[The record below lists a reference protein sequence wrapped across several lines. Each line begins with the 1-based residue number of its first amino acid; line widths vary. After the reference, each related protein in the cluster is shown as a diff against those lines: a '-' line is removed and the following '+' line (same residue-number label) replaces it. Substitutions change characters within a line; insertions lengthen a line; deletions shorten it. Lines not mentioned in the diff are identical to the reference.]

1 MNPASERIFGYRASE
16 LIGQSLTPLVPES
29 IAADPVSYLREGE
42 RRALGRI
49 TQWAG
54 RRKNGEVF
62 PFELSLFE
70 FRTPEG
76 RWLAGSVRDLSESR
90 EVERL
95 KREFVS
101 TVSHELR
108 TPLASIRGSLGLLAG
123 GVLGQLPPE
132 AADVVAVAER
142 NVLRLVKLTNDI
154 LDLDKL
160 DTGRIELRL
169 EEVSLSSIFDR
180 SVEAVRSF
188 ADQEAVA
195 VEVESTDAKVRA
207 DGDRLVQVVV
217 NFLSNAV
224 KFSPRG
230 SAVRLSC
237 LEEEGSVEVRVS
249 DQGRG
254 IPDTLR
260 EAVFER
266 FRQVEASD
274 ARQKGGS
281 GLGLAICKAIIEQHR
296 GSVGVESEEGR
307 GSVFWF
313 RLPAGAGARGRESHP
328 PAGIDAPILDRA
340 SQPAGVPRP
349 T

>member
-1 MNPASERIFGYRASE
+1 
-16 LIGQSLTPLVPES
+16 
-29 IAADPVSYLREGE
+29 
-42 RRALGRI
+42 
-49 TQWAG
+49 
-54 RRKNGEVF
+54 
-62 PFELSLFE
+62 
-70 FRTPEG
+70 
-76 RWLAGSVRDLSESR
+76 LSEGR

-95 KREFVS
+95 KREIVS

-142 NVLRLVKLTNDI
+142 NALRLVKLTNDI
-154 LDLDKL
+154 LDLEKL

-169 EEVSLSSIFDR
+169 EDVSLSSVFDR

-188 ADQEAVA
+188 ADQEAIA
-195 VEVESTDAKVRA
+195 IEVEPTAAEVRA
-207 DGDRLVQVVV
+207 DGDRLVQVIV

-224 KFSPRG
+224 KFSRRG
-230 SAVRLSC
+230 GAVRLSSV
-237 LEEEGSVEVRVS
+237 EEEGSIEVRVS

-254 IPDTLR
+254 IPDAWR

-281 GLGLAICKAIIEQHR
+281 GLGLAICKAIIEQHG
-296 GSVGVESEEGR
+296 GSVGVDSEEGR

-313 RLPAGAGARGRESHP
+313 RLPADVAQSGEARPAAG
-328 PAGIDAPILDRA
+328 LDPRIVDRP
-340 SQPAGVPRP
+340 SRLAGVRGPA
-349 T
+349 